1 MPERRARYQVWNAR
15 YPLQGSA
22 CSGDGGRANVH
33 ELRDIRNLLKHLPS
47 TRVSRAVSAYYLGF
61 GSADLFVRAEST
73 SRTPETRRSLS
84 IKESN
89 SSCRLPLPK
98 TISAASAPHR
108 QLNPPEEF
116 DLCVCVSQKIFAKP
130 LTPNAT

>member
-1 MPERRARYQVWNAR
+1 VPERRARYQVWNAR

-22 CSGDGGRANVH
+22 CSGDGGRASVH

-61 GSADLFVRAEST
+61 GSADLFGRAEST
-73 SRTPETRRSLS
+73 SRTPETRRSPS

-89 SSCRLPLPK
+89 SSCPRL
-98 TISAASAPHR
+98 AP
-108 QLNPPEEF
+108 QLLLLIGN
-116 DLCVCVSQKIFAKP
+116 
-130 LTPNAT
+130 